1 MLLEEFGEERGGL
14 LVGFGK
20 EGGFGFALLELASGW
35 LLCCTVFTFM
45 FMRLEVRSKSTGFGF
60 ESSCNFLYE
69 SGVEVEGVA
78 GLQVAGVNS
87 LSLG

>member
-1 MLLEEFGEERGGL
+1 MERSEGVVGWVWKAARVWICVDGVGGWMVAVL
-14 LVGFGK
+14 YSVHVQVYEVGC
-20 EGGFGFALLELASGW
+20 A
-35 LLCCTVFTFM
+35 V
-45 FMRLEVRSKSTGFGF
+45 EVDRVGF